1 MSKVNELN
9 VNGQVLPKIKLKNG
23 FTQISNAVLLD
34 ERLSFKARG
43 ILALLLSRPAN
54 WRIYLSEISERSNKD
69 GKKAIQSGF
78 KELVD
83 VGYLQLTAFIN
94 EKSGH
99 FEGKGYAIAKR
110 TSAHRQHPFRS
121 DLKQDNPSLGQSPK
135 RKDLKPDRP
144 KMAPYSNTKSSNTNN
159 RNTKKQQ
166 HQKAVT
172 LNIDDDVVFEKIE
185 KGITAF
191 YPILL
196 KDNPWQSLYLETN
209 ISSTQK
215 LSAEKLYLLLLH
227 FKDTSLKSGTTYGN
241 LMEVK
246 KHFANWYQI
255 NQSKK
260 ALGQFLQE
268 GKKAEQRARAFLF
281 PLIAKVN
288 FYFDALLK
296 RQCSTIDHV
305 YEIEQKLKDAKEK
318 LLLKGQFL
326 SKATERES
334 IENLTADISKM
345 LSKLKNAAEVKQLDW
360 FCLPK
365 VVAQV

>member
-1 MSKVNELN
+1 MSKVNELH
-9 VNGQVLPKIKLKNG
+9 VNGQVLPKMKLKSD

-43 ILALLLSRPAN
+43 ILVLLLSRPAD
-54 WRIYLSEISERSNKD
+54 WRIYLGEISERSSKD
-69 GKKAIQSGF
+69 GKKAVQSGF
-78 KELVD
+78 KELVEM
-83 VGYLQLTAFIN
+83 GYLALTAFVN
-94 EKSGH
+94 PQSGQ
-99 FEGKGYAIAKR
+99 FEGKGYAICQKAVN
-110 TSAHRQHPFRS
+110 HRQPHFRS
-121 DLKQDNPSLGQSPK
+121 VLKADHPKTGPSQN
-135 RKDLKPDRP
+135 RIVLKTDRP
-144 KMAPYSNTKSSNTNN
+144 KMASYSNTNPSNTNN
-159 RNTKKQQ
+159 RNIKKQQ
-166 HQKAVT
+166 YQKAVAS
-172 LNIDDDVVFEKIE
+172 NVDDDVILEKM
-185 KGITAF
+185 KKSITAF
-191 YPILL
+191 YPSLL
-196 KDNPWQSLYLETN
+196 KDDAWQNLYLEN
-209 ISSTQK
+209 DVG
-215 LSAEKLYLLLLH
+215 LPAENLYLLLRH
-227 FKDTSLKSGTTYGN
+227 FKNTSLKSGTTYGN

-305 YEIEQKLKDAKEK
+305 YEIEQKLIDAKEK

-345 LSKLKNAAEVKQLDW
+345 LGKLKNAADVNQLDW

-365 VVAQV
+365 VSTQV

>member
-1 MSKVNELN
+1 MSKDKQLHVK
-9 VNGQVLPKIKLKNG
+9 GQTLPPSKLKSD
-23 FTQISNAVLLD
+23 FTQIPNAVLLD

-43 ILALLLSRPAN
+43 ILALLLSRPAD
-54 WRIYLSEISERSNKD
+54 WRIYLSEISERSSKD
-69 GKKAIQSGF
+69 GKKAVQSGF
-78 KELVD
+78 KELVEM
-83 VGYLQLTAFIN
+83 GYLALTAFVN
-94 EKSGH
+94 TKNGQ
-99 FEGKGYAIAKR
+99 FEGKGYAICQKAV
-110 TSAHRQHPFRS
+110 SHRQPHFRS
-121 DLKQDNPSLGQSPK
+121 VLKADSPK
-135 RKDLKPDRP
+135 TGPSRNRIVP
-144 KMAPYSNTKSSNTNN
+144 KTDSPKKALYSNTNSSNTNN
-159 RNTKKQQ
+159 RNIKKQQ
-166 HQKAVT
+166 HQKAVAS
-172 LNIDDDVVFEKIE
+172 NVDDDVILEKMK

-191 YPILL
+191 YPALL
-196 KDNPWQSLYLETN
+196 KDDAWQNLYLEN
-209 ISSTQK
+209 DVG
-215 LSAEKLYLLLLH
+215 LSAENLYLLLRH
-227 FKDTSLKSGTTYGN
+227 FKNTSLKSGTTYGH

-246 KHFANWYQI
+246 RHFANWYQI

-305 YEIEQKLKDAKEK
+305 YEIEQKLIDAKEK

-326 SKATERES
+326 SKSTERES

-345 LSKLKNAAEVKQLDW
+345 LGKLKNAADVNQLDW

-365 VVAQV
+365 VSTQV